1 MCRHENHTWTP
12 VKIIPSPKINTTNAT
27 SNDGLGRGMDLVLV
41 TGLFL
46 GFGYLLDRWLDTKP
60 VFMIA
65 LVIVAVSGQFVSM
78 RYRYEA
84 AMNDLETK
92 RQEAIQAA
100 PRSQAS

>member
-12 VKIIPSPKINTTNAT
+12 VKIIPRPTINTTNAT
-27 SNDGLGRGMDLVLV
+27 SSDGLGRGMDLVLV

-65 LVIVAVSGQFVSM
+65 LVVIAVIGQFVSM

-84 AMNDLETK
+84 AMNDLETQ